1 MKRICVRLSFVLWVL
16 CMIVLNSCSGSDYI
30 NAIPA
35 SSTALISIDMQ
46 KMAEDNH
53 LEDKAGVLKSLL
65 HVDDV
70 SQCGIDISEK
80 LYLFEASDGNLGLC
94 AKVSSESDLEDWLNQ
109 LANKQRL
116 CTKVTE
122 RKGYHFAV
130 LKNSWVVGFSD
141 EALLVMGP
149 VVADAQSEL
158 QRQMVRYLKADEE
171 QGVKG
176 RPMFERLDTISS
188 PMAMVAQAQALP
200 EKFVAPFT
208 LGAPKNADASQVV
221 IAAEMQIKNGMLR
234 IVGETFSFNQEIDK
248 ALKESAGNYR
258 PIKGKY
264 VMSMPDDA
272 MVGVFMNVDG
282 KKFLPMMQ
290 SNEGI
295 RQLLLGIN
303 SAIDMDNII
312 RSVDGDMSIVMPSFS
327 DSNLKMTMAAQLA
340 HRKWL
345 ADVGYWKES
354 CKKGTSIAD
363 WGKNSFYYTDGKT
376 SFYFGVT
383 DDLQFFSGSDELLA
397 SYSVR
402 KSNHPIAAEIRKEI
416 VGQKLALVVNLAKSG
431 SGSDAMSAISGLL
444 SPVFGNLN
452 TVVYTLK

>member
-1 MKRICVRLSFVLWVL
+1 MKKNCVRLSFVLWVL

-109 LANKQRL
+109 LADKQRL

-340 HRKWL
+340 HSKWL

-363 WGKNSFYYTDGKT
+363 WGKNSYYYTDGKT

-402 KSNHPIAAEIRKEI
+402 ESNHPIAAEIRKEI
-416 VGQKLALVVNLAKSG
+416 LGQKLALVVNLAKSG